1 MTLENIK
8 QDLATTESVAWE
20 YLPDLDLYLDQ
31 VVTYLSREQVQG
43 CPEAELTP
51 SMVNN
56 YVKEGLLPRA
66 KGKKYNR
73 EHLVYLRMI
82 NALKQVY
89 NVKEIKELLEHFSL
103 DKAPSTIYTSYLAT
117 LEKALAQVETVL
129 DEADASDLA
138 MQLAVQS
145 YVYKLVSLRLL
156 EQLTSNDK

>member
-1 MTLENIK
+1 MTLSEIK

-20 YLPDLDLYLDQ
+20 HLPDLDLYLDQ

-43 CPEAELTP
+43 CPEADLTP

-66 KGKKYNR
+66 IGKKYNR

-89 NVKEIKELLEHFSL
+89 NVKEIKDLLEIFAL
-103 DKAPSTIYTSYLAT
+103 DKAPSEIYNSYLET
-117 LEKALAQVETVL
+117 LDQAVLQTEDVL
-129 DEADASDLA
+129 DEADPSDLV
-138 MQLAVQS
+138 MRLAVQS

-156 EQLTSNDK
+156 EQLTSQDK